1 MIPLVQSDYLLKH
14 WPQRKTTLFLA
25 MPLRGM
31 CLFNTSW
38 HFRDYEDFSNTV
50 PLYLICISERQF
62 LVLKGT
68 SVSRKGKFVS
78 SGFGSCRSEAK
89 GAWLPSLMPCC
100 AGLAAKKLTP
110 YPTVAKNAF

>member
-1 MIPLVQSDYLLKH
+1 M
-14 WPQRKTTLFLA
+14 
-25 MPLRGM
+25 
-31 CLFNTSW
+31 
-38 HFRDYEDFSNTV
+38 
-50 PLYLICISERQF
+50 
-62 LVLKGT
+62 
-68 SVSRKGKFVS
+68 SRKGKFVS